1 MTIEVRCIEHLSVE
15 QRQSLHLLYG
25 PMMGKSSICLYEF
38 LGSIQNSVELEDV
51 YLLLNINASQFDK
64 ARNHLEQY
72 HLIETYIHEDDIM
85 NQFTVMETG
94 AGSLK
99 PREYYQLTH
108 KSYQKTAAATNKLSF
123 RLENQVLTNKEVP
136 LAEKV
141 DSDLVKREKVEATNI
156 ATRTPG
162 AGDVAWMMEKGK
174 IESKMNTFESNINK
188 IVSYGGSSD
197 DFKNWKDIY
206 NSLDCAIKLI
216 RKSYLDLGSRKKEYL
231 AIYQDIVKRNLS
243 LTGQLRYWKSL
254 KTVKQAQ
261 QKATKIDRQ
270 SSNTVIANNA
280 MRRWQNAM
288 AVDGFSK

>member
-1 MTIEVRCIEHLSVE
+1 MKHIRILFSLVAMLFISTTSRAQGAEV
-15 QRQSLHLLYG
+15 
-25 PMMGKSSICLYEF
+25 
-38 LGSIQNSVELEDV
+38 
-51 YLLLNINASQFDK
+51 
-64 ARNHLEQY
+64 
-72 HLIETYIHEDDIM
+72 TYIHEDDIM

-99 PREYYQLTH
+99 PREYYQLMH

-188 IVSYGGSSD
+188 IVSYGG
-197 DFKNWKDIY
+197 
-206 NSLDCAIKLI
+206 
-216 RKSYLDLGSRKKEYL
+216 
-231 AIYQDIVKRNLS
+231 RNIWPS
-243 LTGQLRYWKSL
+243 T
-254 KTVKQAQ
+254 KT
-261 QKATKIDRQ
+261 
-270 SSNTVIANNA
+270 
-280 MRRWQNAM
+280 
-288 AVDGFSK
+288 

>member
-1 MTIEVRCIEHLSVE
+1 MKHIRILFSLVAMLFISTTSRAQGAEV
-15 QRQSLHLLYG
+15 
-25 PMMGKSSICLYEF
+25 
-38 LGSIQNSVELEDV
+38 
-51 YLLLNINASQFDK
+51 
-64 ARNHLEQY
+64 
-72 HLIETYIHEDDIM
+72 TYIHEDDIM

-99 PREYYQLTH
+99 PREYYQLMH

-156 ATRTPG
+156 ATRMPG

-197 DFKNWKDIY
+197 DYKNWKDIY
-206 NSLDCAIKLI
+206 NCLDCAIKLI
-216 RKSYLDLGSRKKEYL
+216 RK
-231 AIYQDIVKRNLS
+231 
-243 LTGQLRYWKSL
+243 T
-254 KTVKQAQ
+254 
-261 QKATKIDRQ
+261 
-270 SSNTVIANNA
+270 
-280 MRRWQNAM
+280 
-288 AVDGFSK
+288 